1 MTIID
6 VLLMVAVVQCADL
19 SVFKTDELFEF
30 WINLSYAAA
39 DEDFFDMFDEKD
51 QVSIKG
57 CVDLLEREFKSR
69 GFKPVNLFQMM
80 KDNPHQLKKLLSNFD
95 LEKLLAL
102 QENLKLMKQTQ
113 LVENFLRLINNRIME
128 IMPVA

>member
-19 SVFKTDELFEF
+19 TGFKTDELFEF
-30 WINLSYAAA
+30 WINLSNAAA
-39 DEDFFDMFDEKD
+39 DEEFFDEFEEKD
-51 QVSIKG
+51 QTSIKA
-57 CVDLLEREFKSR
+57 CVELLEREFKHR

-80 KDNPHQLKKLLSNFD
+80 KDNPGKLEKILRAFD

-102 QENLKLMKQTQ
+102 QENLSLMKQTN
-113 LVENFLRLINNRIME
+113 LVKNFLTLVNDRIMQ
-128 IMPVA
+128 IIPVA